1 MVVSFS
7 LSHRGRRIH
16 PPPPP
21 PAPASA
27 HAADDWR
34 PHGAASLDVPHP
46 SPHPPCEAATV
57 SRLDPGIVARSE
69 LPDRNE
75 TNPSES
81 DLQPSFALNLFPDG
95 YSFGELGKGMFSYLI
110 DDDPKKRPYS
120 RASKALLS
128 DIEHGCL
135 PQDILHGISCKFQNG
150 STLCEVRDYRSV
162 FSNGDDYSGD
172 DFPRVNR
179 VHLRLGTECVVK
191 DLPSIANASWTY
203 HDQLTAESII
213 LSALQPRLHLDPT
226 PCLEMLCNSSAK
238 KIDLGLNKGK
248 DTSVLIMP
256 TDPPEN
262 CKPKEFNNCEEPDI
276 EKILSEAILTTQR
289 HGLNEKAAKTDVLER
304 SSILPPCEFFHPENI
319 EEITSMRD
327 ETMTCNVPDGA
338 TSTWKIRRLTFHP
351 SQYSRLVD
359 EPQYTLCLLDSEA
372 LDHQITVGAIYGD
385 EHIHISTFPNSSHA
399 EKFVDQFISLMK
411 RDGYNLYN
419 DEVCNESSEHSQ
431 VIYGILLLWPSL
443 LYRPNQPSGFRRWSQ
458 RC

>member
-46 SPHPPCEAATV
+46 SPHPPCE
-57 SRLDPGIVARSE
+57 
-69 LPDRNE
+69 
-75 TNPSES
+75 
-81 DLQPSFALNLFPDG
+81 
-95 YSFGELGKGMFSYLI
+95 GMFSYLI

-203 HDQLTAESII
+203 HDQLVSI
-213 LSALQPRLHLDPT
+213 
-226 PCLEMLCNSSAK
+226 
-238 KIDLGLNKGK
+238 
-248 DTSVLIMP
+248 
-256 TDPPEN
+256 
-262 CKPKEFNNCEEPDI
+262 
-276 EKILSEAILTTQR
+276 
-289 HGLNEKAAKTDVLER
+289 
-304 SSILPPCEFFHPENI
+304 
-319 EEITSMRD
+319 
-327 ETMTCNVPDGA
+327 
-338 TSTWKIRRLTFHP
+338 
-351 SQYSRLVD
+351 SR
-359 EPQYTLCLLDSEA
+359 
-372 LDHQITVGAIYGD
+372 
-385 EHIHISTFPNSSHA
+385 
-399 EKFVDQFISLMK
+399 
-411 RDGYNLYN
+411 
-419 DEVCNESSEHSQ
+419 
-431 VIYGILLLWPSL
+431 
-443 LYRPNQPSGFRRWSQ
+443 NQ
-458 RC
+458 